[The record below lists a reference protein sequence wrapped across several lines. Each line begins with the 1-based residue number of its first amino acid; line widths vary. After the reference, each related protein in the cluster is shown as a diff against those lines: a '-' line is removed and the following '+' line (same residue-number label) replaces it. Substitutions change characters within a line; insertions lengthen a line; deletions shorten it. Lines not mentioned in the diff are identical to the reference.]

1 MTKWIGVYNKDK
13 AIGDFTAGLTVALT
27 VIPQSLAYANL
38 AGLPVQYGLYSSF
51 MGVFLYTLL
60 GTSKDVTLGP
70 TAIMSLIVG
79 QYGAMEWFNDPENP
93 TDPRCAV
100 ILSLMSGIVLLIMSV
115 FKLGFLVN
123 YVSHSVICGFTCA
136 ASIIIAFSQVK
147 KLLGL
152 KNIGL
157 YIYQVYCD

>member
-1 MTKWIGVYNKDK
+1 MVGLASGFPHYNCIKPVKSLENLKSFLPITKWIGTYDKDK

-51 MGVFLYTLL
+51 MGVFLYTIL

-100 ILSLMSGIVLLIMSV
+100 LLSLMSGIGT
-115 FKLGFLVN
+115 GFYTKPLDLPKGN
-123 YVSHSVICGFTCA
+123 MDH
-136 ASIIIAFSQVK
+136 AFRA
-147 KLLGL
+147 
-152 KNIGL
+152 
-157 YIYQVYCD
+157 